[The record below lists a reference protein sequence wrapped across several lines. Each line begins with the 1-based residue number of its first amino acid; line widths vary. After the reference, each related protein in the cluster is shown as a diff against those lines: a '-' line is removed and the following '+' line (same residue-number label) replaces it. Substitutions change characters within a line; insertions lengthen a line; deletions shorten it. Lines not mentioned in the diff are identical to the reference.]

1 MLIPC
6 YDVDEKMN
14 FDKKKGDKETM
25 NVKQPLYRLIA
36 RAGDA
41 ARYCEE
47 HGNTEWKQAWEEL
60 LAKFEELLP
69 SGSGFDAGT
78 KIEHAGASKIVLRTS
93 FHHMNENGYY
103 DGWTEHVI
111 TVIPDLVNGFD
122 LRISG
127 RNRNGIKEYIADVFF
142 DVLKQ
147 EFIWDGHKIKRAEP

>member
-1 MLIPC
+1 
-6 YDVDEKMN
+6 
-14 FDKKKGDKETM
+14 M

-36 RAGDA
+36 RAGEA
-41 ARYCEE
+41 ARYCEK

-60 LAKFEELLP
+60 LEKFEELLP

-78 KIEHAGASKIVLRTS
+78 KIEHASASKIVLRTS

-127 RNRNGIKEYIADVFF
+127 RNRNNVKEYIADVFF
-142 DVLKQ
+142 DALRQ
-147 EFIWDGHKIKRAEP
+147 EFIWDGHKIKRTEP

>member
-1 MLIPC
+1 MKL
-6 YDVDEKMN
+6 
-14 FDKKKGDKETM
+14 
-25 NVKQPLYRLIA
+25 PLYRLIA
-36 RAGDA
+36 RAGVA
-41 ARYCEE
+41 ADNCAK
-47 HGNTEWKQAWEEL
+47 HGNTEWQQVWDEL
-60 LAKFEELLP
+60 LEKCEELLP

-78 KIEHAGASKIVLRTS
+78 TIEYASASKIVLRTS
-93 FHHMNENGYY
+93 FHHMNEHGYY

-127 RNRNGIKEYIADVFF
+127 RNRDGIKEYIADVFF